1 MPEELGH
8 DAPVLNPPRGM
19 YPARV
24 DERGRLKLPAQF
36 QNFLA
41 GLTDK
46 TLFVT
51 SLDRRIARIYPMSL
65 WHQNEKFFQNYSDN
79 PRLAKAIWFNAN
91 DLGSEAEMDNQGRVL
106 LSPELRRA
114 LGVENSP
121 VRVQG
126 SPKGHIEVLSE
137 AEYQRQLEVA
147 MAESVNV
154 DELER
159 AGLA

>member
-1 MPEELGH
+1 MLE
-8 DAPVLNPPRGM
+8 APRGM

-24 DERGRLKLPAQF
+24 DDRGRLKLPVQF
-36 QNFLA
+36 QNFLGA
-41 GLTDK
+41 IEDK
-46 TLFVT
+46 KLFVT

-65 WHQNEKFFQNYSDN
+65 WRQNEKFFQNYVAN
-79 PRLAKAIWFNAN
+79 PKLAKSIWFNAN
-91 DLGSEAEMDNQGRVL
+91 DLGSEAEMDGQGRVL

-114 LGVENSP
+114 LGVENQA

-126 SPKGHIEVLSE
+126 SPKGHLEILSE
-137 AEYQRQLEVA
+137 AEYQRQLELAVA
-147 MAESVNV
+147 AAENM